1 MSVMI
6 EEMVHERPEE
16 ATRAPVAA
24 SGGGSAAAQGEADFD
39 RIAHQLARRHQRA
52 RRLWAD

>member
-1 MSVMI
+1 MPVMI

-16 ATRAPVAA
+16 ATRAPVTA
-24 SGGGSAAAQGEADFD
+24 GGGGANAGTAEADVD
-39 RIAHQLARRHQRA
+39 RVEYQLARRRQRA

>member
-1 MSVMI
+1 MPVMI

-16 ATRAPVAA
+16 ATRAPIA
-24 SGGGSAAAQGEADFD
+24 SGGGGRAAAQGEGDFD
-39 RIAHQLARRHQRA
+39 RIFHQLARRRQRA